1 MILQNGFRVFFTL
14 ESILLFKD
22 HQNVAYFISNVLEQA
37 FFNTLP
43 FPSFLAAYF
52 IFFTRKLI
60 TATLLS
66 HCLPSSTT
74 SEGTTGLLHVL
85 VKTVTITFQDYFFWQ
100 LYWVC
105 VARFCSR
112 GGGIQG
118 DFSEKLIEA
127 SALSNG
133 NSFSHKLHSSVNR
146 NSSNQT
152 EKKVAVFMM
161 GRRLESR
168 PIIST

>member
-37 FFNTLP
+37 FFNTLS

-133 NSFSHKLHSSVNR
+133 N
-146 NSSNQT
+146 T
-152 EKKVAVFMM
+152 VFHTNCIP
-161 GRRLESR
+161 L
-168 PIIST
+168 